1 MVKQDAEHV
10 AHFYNINACE
20 YVFELYP
27 MVTTKYL
34 FCDILSFL
42 FRFCL
47 ALHNS
52 IYIHTM
58 HFKKFINPYR
68 LDVQLWLIRYCS

>member
-1 MVKQDAEHV
+1 
-10 AHFYNINACE
+10 
-20 YVFELYP
+20 

-42 FRFCL
+42 FRFYL
-47 ALHNS
+47 ALHNN
-52 IYIHTM
+52 IYIYTM
-58 HFKKFINPYR
+58 HLKKFINPCR